1 LQDSRADPYRWQYA
15 ARLLSGCRYLRI
27 AEYQLSALDDE
38 VKKYK
43 FIRTPTKRMWRR
55 RSGGCCSST
64 GAPTLLRRL
73 PNQFDTFGMICMK
86 TIRVMITAAGVAIL
100 LSSPA
105 LTGCKR
111 QAVER
116 TSVEHQED
124 DQLAE
129 QVKATFKN
137 SPSFKFPDVQV
148 AAFKGTVQLSGFVL
162 SDEQKQAAENL
173 AKGVPGV
180 VTVENKISRKP

>member
-1 LQDSRADPYRWQYA
+1 MSRRQ
-15 ARLLSGCRYLRI
+15 
-27 AEYQLSALDDE
+27 
-38 VKKYK
+38 
-43 FIRTPTKRMWRR
+43 
-55 RSGGCCSST
+55 SGGCSSA
-64 GAPTLLRRL
+64 GCPTLFGCLS
-73 PNQFDTFGMICMK
+73 NQFETFGMIYMK
-86 TIRVMITAAGVAIL
+86 TIRIMITAAGVAIL

-111 QAVER
+111 DPVER
-116 TSVEHQED
+116 TPAEHQD
-124 DQLAE
+124 DDKLTE

-148 AAFKGTVQLSGFVL
+148 ASFKGTVQLSGFVL
-162 SDEQKQAAENL
+162 SDDQKQAAENL